1 MFILFQE
8 AEITL
13 KEQKS
18 RLRKQAG
25 KVRETAHQQHAEMAK
40 AFLADTGLDF
50 LDIRLHRETV
60 SGFLPYRS
68 EIDVT
73 PLLSTLTKEKCQTC
87 LPVVT
92 GPARPLLF
100 RQWSPGD
107 PTKPGAWDIPVPLE
121 TAPTIEPDI
130 LLVPLL
136 AFDSKG
142 FRLGY
147 GGGFYDRT
155 IEKLANGKP
164 LVTIGV
170 AYSAQQI
177 TNVPTDRHDQR
188 LDWILT
194 EKGPI
199 KCG

>member
-1 MFILFQE
+1 MEAIISLFPDKSTARKSAE
-8 AEITL
+8 KLRDAAHANLAEIAKISLTTSGL
-13 KEQKS
+13 EF
-18 RLRKQAG
+18 LGPDLAG
-25 KVRETAHQQHAEMAK
+25 K
-40 AFLADTGLDF
+40 
-50 LDIRLHRETV
+50 TV

-73 PLLSTLTKEKCQTC
+73 GLLAALAKKGCRTC

-92 GPARPLLF
+92 GKARPLLF
-100 RQWSPGD
+100 RQWQVGD
-107 PTKPGAWDIPVPLE
+107 QTEPGAWNIPAPLQS
-121 TAPTIEPDI
+121 APIVAPDV

-136 AFDSKG
+136 AFDKFG

-155 IEKLANGKP
+155 IESLAKKQKII
-164 LVTIGV
+164 TIGV
-170 AYSAQQI
+170 AYSGQQV
-177 TNVPTDRHDQR
+177 TTVPRDKHDQK

-194 EKGPI
+194 EKGPA